1 MEGIQYASFGK
12 LIYGKKDEEAGHF
25 CNFEREVAAWEGG
38 LWEGG
43 EGGRVGGQI
52 VTLTGG
58 ASSSSC
64 RTDPK
69 FSGAIVQ
76 LKT

>member
-1 MEGIQYASFGK
+1 MLHLGNSYMERK
-12 LIYGKKDEEAGHF
+12 MKKPVIFVTLKGRLRRG
-25 CNFEREVAAWEGG
+25 RE
-38 LWEGG
+38 
-43 EGGRVGGQI
+43 GGQI

-76 LKT
+76 PGD

>member
-12 LIYGKKDEEAGHF
+12 LMFGKMKKPVIFVTLKGRLRRGREE
-25 CNFEREVAAWEGG
+25 RDS
-38 LWEGG
+38 
-43 EGGRVGGQI
+43 RI

-58 ASSSSC
+58 ASSSSS
-64 RTDPK
+64 RTDSK

-76 LKT
+76 PGD

>member
-12 LIYGKKDEEAGHF
+12 LMFGKMKKPVIFVTLKGRLRRG
-25 CNFEREVAAWEGG
+25 REDCGR
-38 LWEGG
+38 
-43 EGGRVGGQI
+43 EGGRDSRI

-76 LKT
+76 LGD

>member
-12 LIYGKKDEEAGHF
+12 LMFGKMKKPVIFVTLKGRLRRG
-25 CNFEREVAAWEGG
+25 RE
-38 LWEGG
+38 
-43 EGGRVGGQI
+43 GGQI

-58 ASSSSC
+58 ASSSRC
-64 RTDPK
+64 GTDPK

-76 LKT
+76 QGD

>member
-12 LIYGKKDEEAGHF
+12 LMFGKMKKPVIFVILKGRLRRG
-25 CNFEREVAAWEGG
+25 RE
-38 LWEGG
+38 
-43 EGGRVGGQI
+43 GGQI